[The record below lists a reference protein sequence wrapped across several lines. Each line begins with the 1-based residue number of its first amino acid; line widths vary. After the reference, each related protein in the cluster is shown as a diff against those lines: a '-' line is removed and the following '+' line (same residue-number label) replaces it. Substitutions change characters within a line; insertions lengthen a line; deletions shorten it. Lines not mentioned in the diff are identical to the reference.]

1 MLKMRFPR
9 RLIIAATFLFFALLT
24 WYCHRDPVWVNG
36 NPENL
41 PQPRTDCAAYL
52 SYEDESTTYGK
63 LVNPSDA
70 SLLKPEDLLLLMPHR
85 ERYRVEAC
93 YKSDGSDEITI
104 TYLKPENPIVYADSI
119 ANAWYQPDYSKV
131 VMKNNQATYYDQ
143 YDAVMRMGTYDPD
156 LQLVQKIV
164 RSAQLRKSPPDPL
177 IQEKI
182 LELLKDNQVS
192 IETSNPDYI
201 SFRKN
206 NPDGSHTTQVLDKR
220 NLAIVGHFNYD
231 AGGKITQRL
240 LLDIS
245 GDVSHPVLEQIQFD
259 FLMHAPSSTSIAVKM
274 VQQSSISNFNFT
286 LH

>member
-9 RLIIAATFLFFALLT
+9 RLIIAATFLFIALLT

-36 NPENL
+36 NPENP

-143 YDAVMRMGTYDPD
+143 YDAVMRTGSYTHDQGIIDGIVQAALARQIPSEARKQQLFD
-156 LQLVQKIV
+156 LLKNNQVTTESADGKQVIV
-164 RSAQLRKSPPDPL
+164 RV
-177 IQEKI
+177 
-182 LELLKDNQVS
+182 NQA
-192 IETSNPDYI
+192 
-201 SFRKN
+201 
-206 NPDGSHTTQVLDKR
+206 DGSYSRRIIDK
-220 NLAIVGHFNYD
+220 NTMAAVGQFDYD
-231 AGGKITQRL
+231 QEGKLQTRL
-240 LLDIS
+240 LIDVDGTDASPVVKNVLFESRFKAIS
-245 GDVSHPVLEQIQFD
+245 SDAIGVQLIKYSQISQFV
-259 FLMHAPSSTSIAVKM
+259 FSTN
-274 VQQSSISNFNFT
+274 Q
-286 LH
+286 